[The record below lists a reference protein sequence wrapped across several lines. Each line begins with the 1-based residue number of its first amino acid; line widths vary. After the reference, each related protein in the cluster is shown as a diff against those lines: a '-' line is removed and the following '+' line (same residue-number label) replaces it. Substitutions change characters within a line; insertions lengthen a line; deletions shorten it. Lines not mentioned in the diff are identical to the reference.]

1 MRTSASL
8 LALVLLLGVG
18 LSCKLSERLMGDKN
32 AATVFIVW
40 MLLPIVDDR
49 LVRAEVGY
57 LGATALLC
65 AQLWWLHSATRRPA
79 PRARRASTPA

>member
-1 MRTSASL
+1 MGFHLTAGTL
-8 LALVLLLGVG
+8 NQAALATGRAAQAARAWLI
-18 LSCKLSERLMGDKN
+18 

-65 AQLWWLHSATRRPA
+65 AQLWWLHSATRTRA
-79 PRARRASTPA
+79 PRARRASPRV